1 MDLLTRDAHN
11 DYFPRY
17 HFPISVFEDITFTTE
32 LDSSESLPADLNS
45 TQVKFYD
52 HSFYRRTLH
61 H

>member
-1 MDLLTRDAHN
+1 MDLLTRDAHS

-45 TQVKFYD
+45 T
-52 HSFYRRTLH
+52 
-61 H
+61 